1 MAEQLRI
8 EMDTYRLP
16 SPRLGRPVLVFEVT
30 SKVTDDLFL
39 LVPRP
44 RIVAILNGIL
54 GRAQQKT
61 ADFDFDLY
69 GYYFMSNHLHLLIG
83 VEELVDKSLVL
94 EWVNREIA
102 RRINK
107 YHDRTGQLLTPNHAI
122 QITSEAHALERL
134 RYVMGQATA
143 QLKTRHP
150 ADDVFACANPA
161 LLRGEPL
168 TGVFVH
174 GNGVEEE
181 VTVRLDRLPGLGDL
195 TPRSHRALMWQL
207 ADGIAGEHRPRR
219 KKAGLPV
226 PDPEAVRQV
235 DPWTRPK
242 VRDRSPAPVVHGT
255 PEQQA
260 EWRALHATLREA
272 YTEAHIAYWK
282 WLADPRSPLIPFPPG
297 TIPPS
302 HARKAMRA
310 LAESG

>member
-1 MAEQLRI
+1 MAELLRI
-8 EMDTYRLP
+8 EMDDCRLQ
-16 SPRLGRPVLVFEVT
+16 SPRLGCPVLVFEVT

-39 LVPRP
+39 LVPRHE
-44 RIVAILNGIL
+44 IVAILNGVL

-83 VEELVDKSLVL
+83 VVELVDKSLVL

-102 RRINK
+102 KRINK
-107 YHDRTGQLLTPNHAI
+107 YHDRQLLTPNHAI
-122 QITSEAHALERL
+122 QVTSEAHALERL
-134 RYVMGQATA
+134 RYLMGQATA

-168 TGVFVH
+168 TGVFRH
-174 GNGVEEE
+174 ASGVEEQ

-195 TPRSHRALMWQL
+195 TPKAHRALMWEL
-207 ADGIAGEHRPRR
+207 ADGIAAEHRPRR

-226 PDPEAVRQV
+226 PDPEAVRHV

-242 VRDRSPAPVVHGT
+242 ERDRSPAPVVHGT

-260 EWRALHATLREA
+260 EWRALHAALREA
-272 YTEAHIAYWK
+272 YTEAHIAYWN
-282 WLADPRSPLIPFPPG
+282 WLANPSLPLIPFPPG

-302 HARKAMRA
+302 HARKKLRA

>member
-1 MAEQLRI
+1 MAELLRI
-8 EMDTYRLP
+8 EMDDCRLQ
-16 SPRLGRPVLVFEVT
+16 SPRLGCPVLVFEVT

-39 LVPRP
+39 LVPRHE
-44 RIVAILNGIL
+44 IVAILNGVL

-83 VEELVDKSLVL
+83 VVELVDKSLVL

-102 RRINK
+102 KRINK
-107 YHDRTGQLLTPNHAI
+107 YHDRQLLTPNHAI
-122 QITSEAHALERL
+122 QVTSEAHALERL
-134 RYVMGQATA
+134 RYLMGQATA

-168 TGVFVH
+168 TGVFRH
-174 GNGVEEE
+174 ASGVEEE

-195 TPRSHRALMWQL
+195 TPKAHRALMWEL
-207 ADGIAGEHRPRR
+207 ADGIAAEHRPRR

-226 PDPEAVRQV
+226 PDPDAVRHV

-242 VRDRSPAPVVHGT
+242 ERDRSPAPVVHGP
-255 PEQQA
+255 PEHHT
-260 EWRALHATLREA
+260 EWHEVHAALREA
-272 YTEAHIAYWK
+272 YTEAHIAYWR
-282 WLADPRSPLIPFPPG
+282 WLADPGLPLIPFPPG

-302 HARKAMRA
+302 HARKAVAARA
-310 LAESG
+310 RAG